1 MTKHLLLLTCA
12 VGAISGA
19 AGVGAASAQ
28 NNSASPSAT
37 EVGAVIVT
45 AEKRQQNIQKVP
57 VAVTAFTTKQRD
69 LVGIEN
75 LQDMTNFTPGL
86 VYSSVLDRVTLR
98 GVGRQTNL
106 LSADAAVT
114 TYVDGFFTTSAVEA
128 SKPPMFVS
136 NIEVLRG
143 PQGTLQGRNAIGG
156 ALLVTTARPT
166 STPHAE
172 GRLTVG
178 NYGYTDIEAYVS
190 GPITDGLNFRLQ
202 GYTTSQTKGYFTNLA
217 GGPSEGNVLD
227 QWYIEP
233 SLSAKLGDNADLYV
247 KAFGANWNNR
257 GGPGARSDYTT
268 GPSDMQLNGGGLD
281 YNFNPGAAFN
291 SAQSVAGSLIQQGD
305 KITNNPTLLGIHD
318 FATNDPLTVK
328 LRNAYDFDTEFTYH
342 FPGFDVK
349 YTGGFQSYKYDLNLG
364 AIGGGT
370 TSIPGNINSFQTC
383 FNQDTGTNVCGPAGA
398 LTVVPD
404 INYHYEENNQW
415 FSHEITFASTGNGAF
430 QWIAGLY
437 YYDEHYSNPIV
448 TTNPGQSQMTNPI
461 YPYQGIFP
469 IANAPANPNDW
480 ISYDNYI
487 METRSEAVYGQIDWK
502 FTDTLKLTAGARY
515 TQDHKDGTEYNRVVL
530 FGGNIVYG
538 LPSPG
543 FGLPGPYDFY
553 VNPAFYGNGA
563 KALDLTPNTIYGA
576 PGACAPT
583 TGHYKGVT
591 SPCVT
596 SAVTGITSRGLGD
609 NFSAPTGTLGL
620 EWTPTNDIL
629 GYIRYSRGYKSGG
642 FDAGTIAQNPE
653 VASEHVNAYEV
664 GYKQTFGRNLV
675 VDADLYYYDFQDAQ
689 YVVSV
694 FVPNFGPT
702 GLLTNIPKARVDGF
716 ELESIWT
723 PISHLQFDLSYSFND
738 TSIESNC
745 TATTALVGLIP
756 MTTPHGLCL
765 EDTSDPLGRSAGAK
779 TVVAA
784 GTVTPNGTPTGS
796 VLTGALQSVKGN
808 QLPNAPR
815 NKIAINGNYTF
826 IFDQGSLT
834 LSATGIWRDEQYG
847 AVFKEP
853 YNVAPSWSQVDLRAT
868 WKAPDDKYEVIL
880 YGRNVFNTVG
890 YEAAAGGGIISTN
903 SPANGSPLG
912 TATYR
917 QNNLYGINPPAT
929 YGVELHYK
937 FF

>member
-19 AGVGAASAQ
+19 AGVGAAAAAAVD
-28 NNSASPSAT
+28 NTSPSAT

-172 GRLTVG
+172 GRLTIG
-178 NYGYTDIEAYVS
+178 NYGYEDVEAYVS
-190 GPITDGLNFRLQ
+190 GPIADGLNFRLQ
-202 GYTTSQTKGYFTNLA
+202 GYDTNQSQGYFKNLA

-233 SLSAKLGDNADLYV
+233 SLSAKLGNNADLYV
-247 KAFGANWNNR
+247 KAFAANWNNR
-257 GGPGARSDYTT
+257 GGPGARNDYTT

-281 YNFNPGAAFN
+281 YNFNPGAGLN
-291 SAQSVAGSLIQQGD
+291 PLESVAGSLSQRGAAV
-305 KITNNPTLLGIHD
+305 TNNPTLLGIRD
-318 FATNDPLTVK
+318 FANNDPLTVK
-328 LRNAYDFDTEFTYH
+328 LRNSYDFDTEFTYH

-349 YTGGFQSYKYDLNLG
+349 YTGGFQSYKYDLNFG
-364 AIGGGT
+364 AVGGGT
-370 TSIPGNINSFQTC
+370 TSVPGNINSFQTC
-383 FNQDTGTNVCGPAGA
+383 FNQDTGTNTCGAAGA
-398 LTVVPD
+398 LTVIPD

-430 QWIAGLY
+430 QWIGGLY

-461 YPYQGIFP
+461 YPYQDFGFTG
-469 IANAPANPNDW
+469 AAPANPNNW
-480 ISYDNYI
+480 ISYDNYV

-502 FTDTLKLTAGARY
+502 FTDTLKFTAGARY

-538 LPSPG
+538 LPSAAPG
-543 FGLPGPYDFY
+543 LLPDPYDLY
-553 VNPAFYGNGA
+553 VNPALYGNGA

-576 PGACAPT
+576 PGSCAPL
-583 TGHYKGVT
+583 TGGKYKGVT

-609 NFSAPTGTLGL
+609 DFSAPTGTAGL
-620 EWTPTNDIL
+620 EWTPTSDIL
-629 GYIRYSRGYKSGG
+629 AYIRYSRGYKSGG
-642 FDAGTIAQNPE
+642 FNAGTISNDPE
-653 VASEHVNAYEV
+653 VGSEHVNAYEV

-689 YVVSV
+689 YVVTT
-694 FVPNFGPT
+694 FVPNLGNEA
-702 GLLTNIPKARVDGF
+702 LLTNIPKSRVDGF

-723 PISHLQFDLSYSFND
+723 PINHLQFDLSYSFND
-738 TSIESNC
+738 TAI
-745 TATTALVGLIP
+745 
-756 MTTPHGLCL
+756 
-765 EDTSDPLGRSAGAK
+765 
-779 TVVAA
+779 
-784 GTVTPNGTPTGS
+784 
-796 VLTGALQSVKGN
+796 LTGCTPSTGVGCYADTADPQGLSPAARVVVPYNAATGASALQTVKGN

-815 NKIAINGNYTF
+815 NKVALNGNYTF
-826 IFDQGSLT
+826 VFDHGSLT
-834 LSATGIWRDEQYG
+834 LSATGIWRDQQYG
-847 AVFKEP
+847 AIFKEP
-853 YNVAPSWSQVDLRAT
+853 YDVAPSWSQVDLRAM
-868 WKAPDDKYEVIL
+868 WKASDDKYEIIL

-890 YEAAAGGGIISTN
+890 YEAAAAGGLISTN
-903 SPANGSPLG
+903 SPAAGSGVLQ
-912 TATYR
+912 TYR

-929 YGVELHYK
+929 YGIELHYK